1 MSLTQEGDSL
11 GNERGGYVVWKPRA
25 VISRHDASS
34 FESPRR
40 RGRRE
45 ATGFMGRGRSCR
57 RRRGASSSWRAGEG
71 ERVGVER
78 AVGVVVVVVMV
89 L

>member
-1 MSLTQEGDSL
+1 M
-11 GNERGGYVVWKPRA
+11 ERGGYVVWKPRA

-45 ATGFMGRGRSCR
+45 VTGFMGRGRSCR
-57 RRRGASSSWRAGEG
+57 RRRRGASSSWRVGDG

-78 AVGVVVVVVMV
+78 AVGGVVVVVVLVVVLMV

>member
-1 MSLTQEGDSL
+1 MG
-11 GNERGGYVVWKPRA
+11 RGGYVVWKPRA

-57 RRRGASSSWRAGEG
+57 RRRRGASSSWRVGEG

-78 AVGVVVVVVMV
+78 AVGRVVVLVVVVAVVLMV